1 MRQVRPCSV
10 TYFTP
15 KCTVTKR
22 TFEDG
27 SGKEGE
33 PKASG
38 AERAGNIDHT
48 AITYHRQSFESAT
61 YKTGGGHWTRSDE
74 FCEYP
79 LLEKLH
85 FHVTLEEVRVTELL
99 SY

>member
-1 MRQVRPCSV
+1 MPRGERSELGLEAGC
-10 TYFTP
+10 
-15 KCTVTKR
+15 R
-22 TFEDG
+22 ALEDG

-38 AERAGNIDHT
+38 AERAGYS
-48 AITYHRQSFESAT
+48 YHRQSFESAT
-61 YKTGGGHWTRSDE
+61 YKTGGGYRTRSDE

-85 FHVTLEEVRVTELL
+85 FHVALEEVRVTELPGDVHL
-99 SY
+99 